1 MLEVNGKKGKMLV
14 CSNPDCKHRES
25 VSIIT
30 NARCPNC
37 HKKLELVG
45 KGDKQ
50 MFVCKTCGYRQHM
63 NAFKKE
69 RENKNKLA
77 RKSDVK
83 KYMNQQKQQQT
94 AVEDSPFAA
103 LLKLKDEL
111 K

>member
-1 MLEVNGKKGKMLV
+1 
-14 CSNPDCKHRES
+14 
-25 VSIIT
+25 
-30 NARCPNC
+30 
-37 HKKLELVG
+37 
-45 KGDKQ
+45 
-50 MFVCKTCGYRQHM
+50 M

-83 KYMNQQKQQQT
+83 KYMNQPKQQQT

>member
-1 MLEVNGKKGKMLV
+1 MKKFIPLFICLMLCFSSCFTANAADT
-14 CSNPDCKHRES
+14 SNSSTASYD
-25 VSIIT
+25 
-30 NARCPNC
+30 
-37 HKKLELVG
+37 LE